1 MSEDTS
7 GEIVEAEI
15 VPDIAEPEILHKG
28 KYTLYKK
35 PDGGLHLAYQREDSE
50 NTDHIEL
57 PAAMIRLFDRAQN
70 EQMNPLQLARE
81 FMRMG
86 RG

>member
-1 MSEDTS
+1 MSADNE

-15 VPDIAEPEILHKG
+15 VPDIVEPEILHKG
-28 KYTLYKK
+28 RYTLYKK
-35 PDGGLHLAYQREDSE
+35 PDGGLHLAYRREGAEAD
-50 NTDHIEL
+50 DHIEL
-57 PAAMIRLFDRAQN
+57 PAAMIRLFDRAQSEN
-70 EQMNPLQLARE
+70 MNPLQLARE